1 MAGPGPLPRI
11 LFAETG
17 PDRRIALP
25 RNGQY
30 IVIHLDVVLQVAHAC
45 QLQRGRIGT
54 AAGIHAAEGD
64 DAPYQYVLAGALLR
78 IGHHRIATH
87 TGGQAHDP
95 WPQLQFAFLRHV
107 DADVVDMRV
116 ALRGSPLRHL
126 QCCGPIAIVGHRL
139 HAHAPCAIGGAMTH
153 PCRVQHL
160 SQRLH
165 HVAGRIALLR
175 QDRALGQHQQRG
187 GQPCGT
193 QHAARYG
200 DGHRG
205 GSCVWNP
212 DGNRSPVASRLL
224 DCM

>member
-139 HAHAPCAIGGAMTH
+139 HAHALAVVVDLPGRDREVQRAQALAQLVDAQ
-153 PCRVQHL
+153 PVRVEPVRIDGDLHL
-160 SQRLH
+160 VRRR
-165 HVAGRIALLR
+165 AGRWYWPGAPSGPAGR
-175 QDRALGQHQQRG
+175 
-187 GQPCGT
+187 CWT
-193 QHAARYG
+193 T
-200 DGHRG
+200 
-205 GSCVWNP
+205 
-212 DGNRSPVASRLL
+212 
-224 DCM
+224 